1 MARIK
6 NEYPIL
12 LRKLSPAEGG
22 GYLAEFPDLPGCMAD
37 GETPEE
43 ALVESR
49 DALKSYLASVKKHAD
64 KVPAPV
70 ESVWRQRAPRSL
82 HHRLQIEAKREG
94 VSFNTLVISM
104 LSESLGRKGG
114 SAPRRVPVGSGRR

>member
-37 GETPEE
+37 GETPK
-43 ALVESR
+43 R
-49 DALKSYLASVKKHAD
+49 
-64 KVPAPV
+64 
-70 ESVWRQRAPRSL
+70 
-82 HHRLQIEAKREG
+82 RLWNPG
-94 VSFNTLVISM
+94 TL
-104 LSESLGRKGG
+104 
-114 SAPRRVPVGSGRR
+114 